1 MADKLREAGGD
12 VALEL
17 WKDMPH
23 GWAIFV
29 GLVSEAEVSV
39 NRAGAFIA
47 RHLGAEPAEAA

>member
-1 MADKLREAGGD
+1 MADRLRAAGGD

-23 GWAIFV
+23 GWPVFV
-29 GLVSEAEVSV
+29 GLVREAQVSV

-47 RHLGAEPAEAA
+47 RHLVDPPAD